1 MILHT
6 GRSYG
11 RGITIIQG
19 DDCQQQYIKDIE
31 SRIKELVL
39 TYRQLKATQV
49 DKELVAP
56 PPPLPRPMQ
65 ESLTTTDYPHQPFIP
80 IQTVYNSSI
89 PNKFRIRGKLIA
101 IKPQNVQNFV
111 VKECGNCCELYSRDV
126 INECCPQC
134 PTSELMEKLHI
145 ELLVED
151 STGLLQA
158 DVYGD
163 EAEYFLNDISPD
175 ILLTD
180 TARRENVELKLEK
193 LLDSSYNPYDQKL
206 VPTLPWI
213 ELCVFSFNS
222 ASSSQ
227 TCFRV
232 FGTSLI

>member
-19 DDCQQQYIKDIE
+19 DACQQQYIKDIE

-39 TYRQLKATQV
+39 TYRQLKATQGN
-49 DKELVAP
+49 KELVGP
-56 PPPLPRPMQ
+56 PRPMQ
-65 ESLTTTDYPHQPFIP
+65 ESLTTTDYPHQPFLS

-111 VKECGNCCELYSRDV
+111 VKECGNCSELYSWDV
-126 INECCPQC
+126 TNECCPRC
-134 PTSELMEKLHI
+134 PQSDLMEKLHI

-151 STGLLQA
+151 STGLLQV

-193 LLDSSYNPYDQKL
+193 LLDSSHNPYNQKL
-206 VPTLPWI
+206 VPSLPWI